1 MSLPRLAVVLVNW
14 NGWQDTIAC
23 LDSLLPTL
31 AVDSRVLV
39 CDNASSD
46 QSLLHLT
53 RWAQNKL
60 GATGFAVQNRAT
72 AEQGGSPHDPPLI
85 LIDTHANLGFAGGN
99 NVGIRYALAAGFDY
113 VWLLNNDTVV
123 DERTAPAL
131 IQRMQADPRIG
142 MCGSTMFYFDQPKIV
157 QCLAG
162 SAFDFTNAIGQPI
175 GFGKPFDPSTS
186 IDSVETQLAHI
197 SGASMMVSRAF
208 LETVGLMDEGYFLY
222 FEEIDWAIRAKG
234 RFVMG
239 WAPLSFVWH
248 KEGGSIGSSHRS
260 RPSNTSL
267 AYICANRLRFT
278 RRRVPACYRAVQR
291 RMLFETLVYLKRR
304 DWQAASIHL
313 RALMG
318 QHPAPAGVTSP

>member
-1 MSLPRLAVVLVNW
+1 MSPPRLAVVLVNW

-31 AVDSRVLV
+31 GVGSRVLV

-53 RWAQNKL
+53 RWAQDKL
-60 GATGFAVQNRAT
+60 GPAGFAAQDRAT
-72 AEQGGSPHDPPLI
+72 AENGGSPQDPPLI
-85 LIDTHANLGFAGGN
+85 LVDTHANLGFAGGN

-113 VWLLNNDTVV
+113 IWLLNNDTVV
-123 DERTAPAL
+123 NDDTAPTL
-131 IQRMQADPRIG
+131 IQRMQDDPRIG

-162 SAFDFTNAIGQPI
+162 SAFDFTHAIGQPI
-175 GFGKPFDPSTS
+175 GFGKPFDPATSTE
-186 IDSVETQLAHI
+186 DVEAQLAHI

-234 RFVMG
+234 RFTLG
-239 WAPLSFVWH
+239 WAPRSFVWH
-248 KEGGSIGSSHRS
+248 KEGGSIGSSHRN

-267 AYICANRLRFT
+267 TYICANRLRFT
-278 RRRVPACYRAVQR
+278 RRCVPTSYRAVQR

-304 DWQAASIHL
+304 DWGAVFIYLHALTGWRFLLAS
-313 RALMG
+313 
-318 QHPAPAGVTSP
+318 

>member
-1 MSLPRLAVVLVNW
+1 MSPPRVAVVLVNW

-31 AVDSRVLV
+31 APGSRVLV
-39 CDNASSD
+39 CDNASAD

-53 RWAQNKL
+53 RWAQDKL
-60 GATGFAVQNRAT
+60 GATGFAVQDRVT
-72 AEQGGSPHDPPLI
+72 AEQGGSQHDPALI
-85 LIDTHANLGFAGGN
+85 LVDTHANLGFAGGN

-123 DERTAPAL
+123 DNSTASAL
-131 IQRMQADPRIG
+131 LQRMQQDPRIG
-142 MCGSTMFYFDQPKIV
+142 MCGSTMFYFDQPQIV

-162 SAFDFTNAIGQPI
+162 SAFDFTRAIGQPI
-175 GFGKPFDPSTS
+175 GFGKPFDPATS
-186 IDSVETQLAHI
+186 IDSVETHLAHI

-234 RFVMG
+234 RFTMG

-260 RPSNTSL
+260 RPSDTSL

-278 RRRVPACYRAVQR
+278 RRRVPACYRTVQR
-291 RMLFETLVYLKRR
+291 RMLFEAMVYLKRR
-304 DWQAASIHL
+304 DWQAVSIHL

-318 QHPAPAGVTSP
+318 QHPAPTGATSV

>member
-1 MSLPRLAVVLVNW
+1 MSPPRLAVVLVNW

-31 AVDSRVLV
+31 APGSKVLV

-46 QSLLHLT
+46 QSLQHLT
-53 RWAQNKL
+53 RWAQDKL
-60 GATGFAVQNRAT
+60 GPTGFAVQDRAT
-72 AEQGGSPHDPPLI
+72 TEMGGSPQDPPLI
-85 LIDTHANLGFAGGN
+85 LVDTHANLGFAGGN
-99 NVGIRYALAAGFDY
+99 NVGIRYALSAGYDY

-123 DERTAPAL
+123 NERTAPAL
-131 IQRMQADPRIG
+131 LERMQDDPRIG
-142 MCGSTMFYFDQPKIV
+142 MCGSTMFYFDQPKVV

-162 SAFDFTNAIGQPI
+162 SSFDFARAIGQPI
-175 GFGKPFDPSTS
+175 GFGQPFDPSTP
-186 IDSVETQLAHI
+186 IELVESKLAHI
-197 SGASMMVSRAF
+197 SGASMMVSRTF

-222 FEEIDWAIRAKG
+222 FEEIDWAIRASG
-234 RFVMG
+234 RFKLG

-278 RRRVPACYRAVQR
+278 RRRMPACYRAVQR
-291 RMLFETLVYLKRR
+291 RMLLETLVYLKRR

-313 RALMG
+313 HALMG
-318 QHPAPAGVTSP
+318 RHPAPAGSTVP